1 MSLLR
6 CAFAFRTHRPPFVMT
21 ETAATQKKPDETSP
35 AAEEPA
41 SPATESAAE
50 TSTAPLPEQAP
61 SPPQERD
68 EVRLLRRAK
77 EDGTSVEGRVIG
89 WNNGGFHVVTE
100 GVTAFCPR
108 SEMELGH
115 SKAPE
120 SYLDKEFLFRILKIQ
135 KRGRRV
141 VLSRAAELRTEREKA
156 RTEAQ
161 QQLEPGASLTGK
173 VASLTDFGAF
183 IDIGGGLQGLV
194 HVSEISRQRIERP
207 SEVLKVGEEVEV
219 KVLRVDKGGKRISLS
234 IRQLQPDPWADIR
247 KRFPPGAIVN
257 GKVQKAESFGAFVE
271 LEPGVTGLLP
281 TAAMS
286 IPRET
291 SPARA
296 YPPGKE
302 VRVQVVTVDPKRQRI
317 ALALEGSSVEGSRVD
332 YQSYVRTQKT
342 ETEQGFNALADAF
355 RKLQDKP

>member
-1 MSLLR
+1 
-6 CAFAFRTHRPPFVMT
+6 MT
-21 ETAATQKKPDETSP
+21 ETTATPKKPGESSP
-35 AAEEPA
+35 AAAEPA
-41 SPATESAAE
+41 KPTTKAVPESPVAGT
-50 TSTAPLPEQAP
+50 PEQTAAT
-61 SPPQERD
+61 PQERE
-68 EVRLLRRAK
+68 EVRRLRQAK
-77 EDGTSVEGRVIG
+77 EDGTPVEGRVIG
-89 WNNGGFHVVTE
+89 WNNGGFHVVAE

-115 SKAPE
+115 SKSPE
-120 SYLDKEFLFRILKIQ
+120 SYLDNSYAFRVLKIQ

-141 VLSRAAELRTEREKA
+141 VLSRAAELRSERDQARAKA
-156 RTEAQ
+156 Q
-161 QQLEPGASLTGK
+161 KNLEPGASLTGR

-183 IDIGGGLQGLV
+183 VELGGGLQGLV
-194 HVSEISRQRIERP
+194 HVSEISLQRIEKP
-207 SEVLKVGEEVEV
+207 SEVLSVGDEVQV
-219 KVLRVDKGGKRISLS
+219 KVLRMDKGGKRISLS
-234 IRQLQPDPWADIR
+234 IRQLQPNPWADIQ
-247 KRFPPGAIVN
+247 KRFPAGAVVD

-271 LEPGVTGLLP
+271 LEPGLTGLLP

-302 VRVQVVTVDPKRQRI
+302 VRVQVVAVDSRRQRI

-332 YQSYVRTQKT
+332 YQSYVRSHKT

-355 RKLQDKP
+355 RKLQDKA